1 LERGYELIVLPTN
14 QDIQSEK
21 SSEEVKN
28 RYCKFIWII
37 PAVVAFLIALIPT
50 ITNQWPLTVD
60 IFVHVRAAE
69 VFSHYGF
76 TFVDPMINPPRGAV
90 ELYPPLFSLVLVF
103 LGSIFKI
110 NYFIVARILQP
121 FLAFFVVLSVSYV
134 AKKFYGNIAGISAG
148 FLVMSSYL
156 FTRLVSP
163 LPETMAIIFVPLI
176 VYLYYQSV
184 VTKKYKYA
192 LMASFLFLIVLLTH
206 QSTTSLLFLI
216 ITSITIVV
224 GILKRDRIYLISY
237 ALFLSIPLISALIL
251 AAVAFLLFPSLAHKI
266 LTYAITLI
274 KTSVPY
280 NDPIS
285 NSKYLVYLGIVLI
298 FMIIGSIQAVKR
310 RATKDLFLIVWVIVI
325 FLMSKSYWF
334 GVNVYTIRFLVHLL
348 LPLSILGGMGLS
360 YLYLNYKKKEFPSKS
375 IRTIFLVSIFVISTL
390 FALVTVTES
399 NFQVIPQ
406 YNTQPY
412 GSTHLVVPQLAPP
425 TISDEELANWF
436 NQYGDNK
443 STVVSNDYETNLF
456 LVSTTNQA
464 IANVQS
470 STHIIERGFNTTELA
485 QKKVGYFVLDKRLT
499 FSNINQKTIVS
510 GFIYY
515 NTNYNVTSSLP
526 ANAQL
531 VYQNQYYDVYKI

>member
-1 LERGYELIVLPTN
+1 MR
-14 QDIQSEK
+14 SK
-21 SSEEVKN
+21 F
-28 RYCKFIWII
+28 CKYIWII

-50 ITNQWPLTVD
+50 LTNQWPLTVD

-69 VFSHYGF
+69 VFSHYGL
-76 TFVDPMINPPRGAV
+76 TFVDPMINPPRGAP

-103 LGSIFKI
+103 LGSILKI
-110 NYFIVARILQP
+110 NYFLAAKILQP
-121 FLAFFVVLSVSYV
+121 IFAFSVVLSVSYV
-134 AKKFYGNIAGISAG
+134 AKKFYGDIAGISAG
-148 FLVMSSYL
+148 FLIMSSYL

-163 LPETMAIIFVPLI
+163 LPETMAIIFVPLA
-176 VYLYYQSV
+176 VYLYYQSI

-216 ITSITIVV
+216 ITSITVV
-224 GILKRDRIYLISY
+224 LGILKRDKIYLVSY
-237 ALFLSIPLISALIL
+237 ALFISIPLICALIV
-251 AAVAFLLFPSLAHKI
+251 AAVAFLLVPTFAHKI
-266 LTYAITLI
+266 LAYALVLI

-334 GVNVYTIRFLVHLL
+334 GVNVYTIRLLVHLL

-360 YLYLNYKKKEFPSKS
+360 YLYLNYKKTEFPSKF
-375 IRTIFLVSIFVISTL
+375 IRTIFLISIFVISTL
-390 FALVTVTES
+390 FAVVTVTES
-399 NFQVIPQ
+399 NYQVIPQ

-412 GSTHLVVPQLAPP
+412 GSTQLIVPQLAPP
-425 TISDEELANWF
+425 TVADEELANWF

-443 STVVSNDYETNLF
+443 SAIVSNDYETNLF
-456 LVSTTNQA
+456 LVSTTNQP
-464 IANVQS
+464 IANVQL
-470 STHIIERGFNTTELA
+470 STYVIGRGFNSTILE
-485 QKKVGYFVLDKRLT
+485 QNHIGYFVLDKRLI
-499 FSNINQKTIVS
+499 FSNINKNTIVS
-510 GFIYY
+510 GFVYY

-526 ANAQL
+526 ANSQL
-531 VYQNQYYDVYKI
+531 LYQNQYYMVYKI

>member
-1 LERGYELIVLPTN
+1 L
-14 QDIQSEK
+14 
-21 SSEEVKN
+21 KN

-37 PAVVAFLIALIPT
+37 PAVVAFFIALIPT
-50 ITNQWPLTVD
+50 LTNQWPLTVD

-69 VFSHYGF
+69 VFSHYGL
-76 TFVDPMINPPRGAV
+76 TFVDPMINQPGGTP
-90 ELYPPLFSLVLVF
+90 LMYPPLFSLVLVF
-103 LGSIFKI
+103 IGSILKI
-110 NYFIVARILQP
+110 NYFLAARILQP
-121 FLAFFVVLSVSYV
+121 ILAFCVVLSVSYV
-134 AKKFYGNIAGISAG
+134 AKKFYGDIAGISAG

-192 LMASFLFLIVLLTH
+192 LMASFLFLVVLLTH

-216 ITSITIVV
+216 ITAITIVL
-224 GILKRDRIYLISY
+224 GILKRDKIYLISY
-237 ALFLSIPLISALIL
+237 ALFLSIPLISALVV
-251 AAVAFLLFPSLAHKI
+251 AAAAFLLFPSFAHKI
-266 LTYAITLI
+266 LAYTITLI

-280 NDPIS
+280 NDPII

-334 GVNVYTIRFLVHLL
+334 GVNVYTIRLLVHLL

-360 YLYLNYKKKEFPSKS
+360 YLYLNYKKTEFPSKS
-375 IRTIFLVSIFVISTL
+375 IRTIFVISIFVISTL

-399 NFQVIPQ
+399 NLQIIPQ

-412 GSTHLVVPQLAPP
+412 GSTQLTVPQLAPP

-443 STVVSNDYETNLF
+443 SAIVSNNYETNLF
-456 LVSTTNQA
+456 LVSTTNQP

-470 STHIIERGFNTTELA
+470 SKHVIGKGFNSTELA
-485 QKKVGYFVLDKRLT
+485 KKNISYFVLDKRLT
-499 FSNINQKTIVS
+499 FSNINKNTIVS

-531 VYQNQYYDVYKI
+531 VYQNQYYMVFKI

>member
-1 LERGYELIVLPTN
+1 MN
-14 QDIQSEK
+14 S
-21 SSEEVKN
+21 
-28 RYCKFIWII
+28 RYFKYIWII
-37 PAVVAFLIALIPT
+37 PAVVAFFIALIPT
-50 ITNQWPLTVD
+50 LTNQWPLTVD

-69 VFSHYGF
+69 VFSHYGL
-76 TFVDPMINPPRGAV
+76 TFVDPMINPPRGAP

-103 LGSIFKI
+103 LGSLLKI
-110 NYFIVARILQP
+110 NYFLAARILQP
-121 FLAFFVVLSVSYV
+121 ILAFSVVLSVSYV
-134 AKKFYGNIAGISAG
+134 SKKFYGDIAGISAG

-163 LPETMAIIFVPLI
+163 LPETMAIIFVPLV
-176 VYLYYQSV
+176 VYLYYQSIIS
-184 VTKKYKYA
+184 KKYKYA
-192 LMASFLFLIVLLTH
+192 LMASFLFLVVLLTH
-206 QSTTSLLFLI
+206 QSTTTILFLV
-216 ITSITIVV
+216 ITAITLVL
-224 GILKRDRIYLISY
+224 GILKRDKIYLISY
-237 ALFLSIPLISALIL
+237 ALFLSIPLISALIV
-251 AAVAFLLFPSLAHKI
+251 AAVAFLLFPSFAHKI
-266 LTYAITLI
+266 LAYAITLI

-285 NSKYLVYLGIVLI
+285 NSKYLVYLGIVII

-360 YLYLNYKKKEFPSKS
+360 YLYLNYKKPEFPSKS
-375 IRTIFLVSIFVISTL
+375 IRTIFLISIFVISTL

-399 NFQVIPQ
+399 NYQVIPQ
-406 YNTQPY
+406 YNSQPY
-412 GSTHLVVPQLAPP
+412 GSTQLTVPQLAPP

-443 STVVSNDYETNLF
+443 SAIVSNNYETNLF
-456 LVSTTNQA
+456 LVSTTNQP
-464 IANVQS
+464 ITNVQS
-470 STHIIERGFNTTELA
+470 STFVIGRGFNSTILA
-485 QKKVGYFVLDKRLT
+485 QKQIGYFVLDKRLI
-499 FSNINQKTIVS
+499 FSNINKKTIVS

-526 ANAQL
+526 ANSQL
-531 VYQNQYYDVYKI
+531 LYENQYYMVYKI